1 MNHSHKIVLILAVWL
16 TGISAMAQTAVPVR
30 NIHHVTVAQAAEIA
44 LKQRAEALNARIDV
58 TNQEAF
64 NKEVT
69 GMALPQIRGNIG
81 LSHNFKIPVTVLPDF
96 ISPSVYNVLENEGV
110 QDANGNPIKWSGE
123 INTFPAQFGVPWQ
136 ASLGA
141 SLQQII
147 FQPDVFVA
155 LKAREGA
162 LQLYE
167 NQLKVAEDS
176 VRASVY
182 YAYFGVLVAEKGLQY
197 ARESQ
202 TRLQQLLKEQTE
214 LFKSGFIEKLDI
226 EKTQVNLNNI
236 TTSVIRI
243 ENTVTTSYAGLK
255 LALAI
260 PQTDSLHLADEL
272 SDTWIKQ
279 NVFALENDFKYED
292 RNEIKTL
299 ITSEQLQQLQVKR
312 YKMADLP
319 SVTANWN
326 VATSAQRQR
335 FTFFDTGDRWFF
347 SNVLGLNISVPITD
361 GWQRHNKIKQ
371 SQYTL
376 DKTRNSMDQFKQA
389 IDYQIINARTTLAS
403 AIAALNS
410 QEENKVLA
418 EKVFNTT
425 KIKYQ
430 QGLGS
435 SFEVLQAETDLQNA
449 LGSYYQALY
458 YAGIARIAYQRALG
472 KL

>member
-1 MNHSHKIVLILAVWL
+1 MNHSHKIFFSVAMWF
-16 TGISAMAQTAVPVR
+16 TGFYSVAQAPQR
-30 NIHHVTVAQAAEIA
+30 KIHHITVVQAAEIA
-44 LKQRAEALNARIDV
+44 LKQRAEVLNARIDV
-58 TNQEAF
+58 ENQVAF

-69 GMALPQIRGNIG
+69 GLALPQVYGNIG
-81 LSHNFKIPVTVLPDF
+81 LSHNFNIPVTVLPDF
-96 ISPSVYNVLENEGV
+96 ISPSVYNVLETEGV
-110 QDANGNPIKWSGE
+110 KDGNGNPIAWDGV

-136 ASLGA
+136 ANISA
-141 SLQQII
+141 NIQQII

-155 LKAREGA
+155 LKARKGA
-162 LQLYE
+162 LELYE
-167 NQLKVAEDS
+167 NQLKVAKDS
-176 VRASVY
+176 VKASVY
-182 YAYFGVLVAEKGLQY
+182 NAYFGVLVSEKALQF
-197 ARESQ
+197 AKESQ
-202 TRLQQLLKEQTE
+202 LRLQQLLKEQTE
-214 LFKSGFIEKLDI
+214 FYKNGFIEKLDI

-243 ENTVTTSYAGLK
+243 ENTVNTSYAGLK

-260 PQTDSLHLADEL
+260 PQADSLHLADEL
-272 SDTWIKQ
+272 SDDWIKQ
-279 NVFALENDFKYED
+279 NVFAQENDFDYED

-299 ITSEQLQQLQVKR
+299 LTTEQLQQLQVKR
-312 YKMADLP
+312 YKMGALP

-326 VATSAQRQR
+326 IATSAQRQR
-335 FTFFDTGDRWFF
+335 FNFFDTGDRWFY
-347 SNVLGLNISVPITD
+347 SNVLGVNLRVPITD
-361 GWQRHNKIKQ
+361 GWQRHNKVKQ

-376 DKTRNSMDQFKQA
+376 DKTRNSIDQFKQA
-389 IDYQIINARTTLAS
+389 IDFQIINARTTLAS
-403 AIAALNS
+403 AIASLNN

-449 LGSYYQALY
+449 LSNYYQALY

>member
-1 MNHSHKIVLILAVWL
+1 MNHSHKIVFFLAVWL
-16 TGISAMAQTAVPVR
+16 TGMQARAQAPER
-30 NIHHVTVAQAAEIA
+30 KIHHITVAQASEMA
-44 LKQRAEALNARIDV
+44 LRQRAEVINARIDV
-58 TNQEAF
+58 QNQVAF

-69 GMALPQIRGNIG
+69 GLALPQVYGNIG
-81 LSHNFKIPVTVLPDF
+81 LNKNFNIPVTVLPDF

-110 QDANGNPIKWSGE
+110 KDGNGNPIAWDGVV
-123 INTFPAQFGVPWQ
+123 NTFPAAFGVPWQ
-136 ASLGA
+136 ATLSA

-155 LKAREGA
+155 LKARAGA
-162 LQLYE
+162 LELYE

-182 YAYFGVLVAEKGLQY
+182 YAYFGVLVTEKGLQY

-202 TRLQQLLKEQTE
+202 IRLQQLLKEQTE

-226 EKTQVNLNNI
+226 EKTQVNLNNV

-243 ENTVTTSYAGLK
+243 QNSVTTSYAALK

-260 PQTDSLHLADEL
+260 PQADSLHLADEL
-272 SDTWIKQ
+272 SDTWIKE
-279 NVFALENDFKYED
+279 NVFALENGFKYED

-319 SVTANWN
+319 SVTAQWN

-335 FTFFDTGDRWFF
+335 FTFFDTGDRWFY
-347 SNVLGLNISVPITD
+347 SNVVGLNIRVPITD

-376 DKTRNSMDQFKQA
+376 DKTRNSMTQFKQA
-389 IDYQIINARTTLAS
+389 IDFQIINARTTLAS

-410 QEENKVLA
+410 QEENKALA
-418 EKVFNTT
+418 ERVFNTT

-430 QGLGS
+430 QGIGS

-449 LGSYYQALY
+449 LSSYYQALY
-458 YAGIARIAYQRALG
+458 NAGIARIAYQRALG